1 MPVELEMRLVQH
13 FRELELLPGDTLPP
27 EQDLVRDLSVSRPAL
42 REALAALQAL
52 GLVVSKQGSRR
63 VLGEFS
69 MQSVVETLT
78 RFMEPTIE
86 LMLEMLDVRRV
97 LEAAF
102 FPTAV
107 ANMSPATL
115 RELRRVVDRMESKAA
130 RGLPFIREDAAFHQL
145 LYTHVD
151 NRTFH
156 GLVAAFWHMFDE
168 SSEQLQVGSDLPAS
182 AHRHAA
188 IIEALEAG
196 DTPLAI
202 HELNVHFFDVRA
214 RLTASSDQQ
223 QRARPASEPTRS
235 TH

>member
-1 MPVELEMRLVQH
+1 MPVELEMRLLQH
-13 FRELELLPGDTLPP
+13 FRVLELLPGDTLPP

-52 GLVVSKQGSRR
+52 GLVTSRQGSRR
-63 VLGEFS
+63 VLGEVS
-69 MQSVVETLT
+69 MQAVVEALT
-78 RFMEPTIE
+78 RFMEPSID

-97 LEAAF
+97 LEVAF

-107 ANMSPATL
+107 ANMTPSTL
-115 RELRRVVDRMESKAA
+115 RELRRLVDRMESKAA

-145 LYTHVD
+145 LYVHVD
-151 NRTFH
+151 NHTFH

-182 AHRHAA
+182 AHRHAT
-188 IIEALEAG
+188 IVDALEAG

-202 HELNVHFFDVRA
+202 HELNVHFFDVRS
-214 RLTASSDQQ
+214 RLTASRQSR
-223 QRARPASEPTRS
+223 RAPHAADRS
-235 TH
+235 PRTS